1 MQHLGPRGAEEAE
14 ILLGRAKLERQEFSE
29 ARSHI
34 QAAVQRFPQSVPLS
48 MLHVHSILKEGIDDR
63 AAENALL
70 HVLAL
75 VPDHAEST
83 ANLAALRARLQ
94 RPMVFAT
101 HPGFS
106 FSARTIA
113 VPSGGVRRLY
123 RHVDVLNAH
132 GMSAFVLHDQLGF
145 RCQWFD
151 NNTPILPISQAAIGP
166 SDYLVVP
173 EIYGAGIAKIMPGV
187 PKIIFNQNAYF
198 TFRGWPMG
206 GIEDVCPYRHP
217 DVVAT
222 LVVSQDS
229 VEYLQYAFPGVAVH
243 RLHYGIDPLFAPHW
257 PKRRA
262 IAFMPRKNAT
272 EVTQV
277 LNLLRCRDALAGWDL
292 VALDGLKECEVA
304 DRLRGCA
311 IFLSFGHPEGFSL
324 PPAEAMAS
332 GCVVIGYHGRG
343 GREYFDPKFSYPVEV
358 GDVVGF
364 AKAVEEALGHEA
376 EELGTLEKKGRQ
388 ALEFIRANY
397 SPQQEIDDIIGCWRK
412 MLTVASGSVSQR
424 ANG

>member
-1 MQHLGPRGAEEAE
+1 M
-14 ILLGRAKLERQEFSE
+14 
-29 ARSHI
+29 
-34 QAAVQRFPQSVPLS
+34 QRFPQSVPLS
-48 MLHVHSILKEGIDDR
+48 MLHVHSLLKEGIDDR

-75 VPDHAEST
+75 VPDHAESK
-83 ANLAALRARLQ
+83 ANLAAPRARRSTMVS
-94 RPMVFAT
+94 RPTRILVLC
-101 HPGFS
+101 PDNP
-106 FSARTIA
+106 

-272 EVTQV
+272 EVVQV
-277 LNLLRCRDALAGWDL
+277 LNLLRVGMY
-292 VALDGLKECEVA
+292 
-304 DRLRGCA
+304 
-311 IFLSFGHPEGFSL
+311 L
-324 PPAEAMAS
+324 P
-332 GCVVIGYHGRG
+332 G
-343 GREYFDPKFSYPVEV
+343 GIWSRST
-358 GDVVGF
+358 
-364 AKAVEEALGHEA
+364 A
-376 EELGTLEKKGRQ
+376 
-388 ALEFIRANY
+388 
-397 SPQQEIDDIIGCWRK
+397 
-412 MLTVASGSVSQR
+412 
-424 ANG
+424 